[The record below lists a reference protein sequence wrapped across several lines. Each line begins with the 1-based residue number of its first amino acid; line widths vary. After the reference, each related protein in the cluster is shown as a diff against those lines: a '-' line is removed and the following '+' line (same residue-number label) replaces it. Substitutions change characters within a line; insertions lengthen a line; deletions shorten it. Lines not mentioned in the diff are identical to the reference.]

1 MVTSVQI
8 SRAGATP
15 FADDEPH
22 VSGHIDAGCRIS

>member
-15 FADDEPH
+15 MDDEPH
-22 VSGHIDAGCRIS
+22 VSGRIDAGCRIS